1 MSKDKKDLIASIGL
15 FVLALLL
22 LAGMISYSSYDIG
35 FETSAPN
42 IHIRNYIGII
52 GAYTAWA
59 IFKLVGYAG
68 FFIPFLF
75 VVWGI
80 GILAERLT
88 GKLLYRI
95 LGILFLFSASSAFFS
110 LTASP
115 DSVLMVARGGLLG
128 FLLTDRF
135 LLDYLGAMGGY
146 IVTVS
151 LTMLALLVATEFLI
165 LPVMSILFVKMWAV
179 AEKIGKRRREKD
191 AAGYAKT
198 EKSVIGPR
206 LRPAVKVEKKTEEG
220 PRARGQ
226 RPGGKEITTEGGP
239 ERSRGTNDDRRP
251 KGVPSEVEGRG
262 MIDEE
267 RPRINIMPKPVM
279 KSKPAPV
286 KAAKFEQRVVGDYKL
301 PSLDLLDSPA
311 HKLESIFG
319 ENLEESAR
327 ILEDTLRDFGI
338 ESRVIDIS
346 KGPVITRYEL
356 QPAPGVKVN
365 RITSLSDDI
374 ALTMK
379 ATTVRIVAPIPGKSC
394 VGIEVPNADTSMV
407 FLREILESSEFQKIA
422 ASSKLAMALG
432 KDISG
437 KSVVTDLG
445 DMPHLLIAGTT
456 GSGKT
461 VCVNS
466 LIMSMVYNATP
477 EELKFLMVDPK
488 MVELAIYNGL
498 PHLLCPVVTDAKKVA
513 GALGWVVGE
522 MEVRYKMLAKIA
534 ARNITSF
541 NQKSEEKL
549 PYIVVIIDELA
560 DLMMIAQE
568 DIENA
573 ITRLAQLSRAVGIHM
588 ILATQRPSVD
598 VVTGVIKA
606 NFPARISFKVA
617 SKVDSRTVLDMNGA
631 DKLLGKGDM
640 LFLEPGSPKPVRAQG
655 TFLTDPEIE
664 KVVNF
669 IKAQQEPVYDNE
681 ILEQQKKSVSGRGGF
696 EKDEFFDEAVQMVL
710 ETGQAS
716 VSMLQRRLR
725 LGYTRAARIID
736 AMEEEGIIG
745 PFRGSKPREILIQ
758 EYQPKE
764 EITKETI
771 NEDKDSTTP
780 NPSRLQ

>member
-1 MSKDKKDLIASIGL
+1 MSKDKRDLMFSIGL
-15 FVLALLL
+15 FVAALLL
-22 LAGMISYSSYDIG
+22 LAAMISYSPYDIG
-35 FETSAPN
+35 FETSTPN
-42 IHIRNYIGII
+42 IHVRNYIGII
-52 GAYTAWA
+52 GAYSVWA
-59 IFKLVGYAG
+59 IFKLIGYAG

-88 GKLLYRI
+88 GRPLYRVI
-95 LGILFLFSASSAFFS
+95 GILFLFSASAAFFS
-110 LTASP
+110 LTARP
-115 DSVLMVARGGLLG
+115 DSVLMVQRGGLLG
-128 FLLTDRF
+128 FLLAGRF
-135 LLDYLGAMGGY
+135 LLDYLGAIGSY

-151 LTMLALLVATEFLI
+151 LTILALLVATEFLI
-165 LPVMSILFVKMWAV
+165 VPVVSMMFMKMWAL
-179 AEKIGKRRREKD
+179 AGNIGK
-191 AAGYAKT
+191 AKT
-198 EKSVIGPR
+198 EKRKIPGGAFARVEKPVSGPR
-206 LRPAVKVEKKTEEG
+206 LRPAVKIEKKPDPSSMGTPGNQKPEKEQREETEEK
-220 PRARGQ
+220 PTIR
-226 RPGGKEITTEGGP
+226 IL
-239 ERSRGTNDDRRP
+239 P
-251 KGVPSEVEGRG
+251 KPA
-262 MIDEE
+262 
-267 RPRINIMPKPVM
+267 PKPKPV
-279 KSKPAPV
+279 KPV
-286 KAAKFEQRVVGDYKL
+286 RVEPRIVGDYKL
-301 PSLDLLDSPA
+301 PSLELLNSPT
-311 HKLESIFG
+311 HETGSIFS
-319 ENLEESAR
+319 ENLEDSAG

-338 ESRVIDIS
+338 ESKVIDIS

-407 FLREILESSEFQKIA
+407 FLKEILESSEFQKLA
-422 ASSKLAMALG
+422 SSSKLAMALG

-437 KSVVTDLG
+437 KCVVTDLG

-498 PHLLCPVVTDAKKVA
+498 PHLLCPVVTDSKKVA

-522 MEVRYKMLAKIA
+522 MESRYKMLAKMA
-534 ARNITSF
+534 ARNIDAF

-560 DLMMIAQE
+560 DLMMVAQE

-640 LFLEPGSPKPVRAQG
+640 LFLEPGNAKPIRAQG
-655 TFLTDPEIE
+655 TYLTDPEIE

-669 IKAQQEPVYDNE
+669 IKSQQEPVYDNE
-681 ILEQQKKSVSGRGGF
+681 ILEHQKKSVTGRGGF
-696 EKDEFFDEAVQMVL
+696 EKDEFFDEAVQMVI

-725 LGYTRAARIID
+725 LGYTRAARIVD

-764 EITKETI
+764 ESE
-771 NEDKDSTTP
+771 EAVQQESTQEG
-780 NPSRLQ
+780 NPEQPA

>member
-1 MSKDKKDLIASIGL
+1 MSKDKRDLIVSIGL

-22 LAGMISYSSYDIG
+22 LAAMISYSLYDIG
-35 FETSAPN
+35 FETSTPN

-59 IFKLVGYAG
+59 IFKLIGYAG

-75 VVWGI
+75 IVWGI
-80 GILAERLT
+80 GILGERLT
-88 GKLLYRI
+88 GRALYRI
-95 LGILFLFSASSAFFS
+95 IGILFLFSASSAFFS
-110 LTASP
+110 LTARP
-115 DSVLMVARGGLLG
+115 DTVLMVSRGGLLG
-128 FLLTDRF
+128 FLLTDKF
-135 LLDYLGAMGGY
+135 LLDYLGAIGGY
-146 IVTVS
+146 IVTIS
-151 LTMLALLVATEFLI
+151 LTVLSLLVATEFLI
-165 LPVMSILFVKMWAV
+165 VPVVSMLAMKTWALV
-179 AEKIGKRRREKD
+179 NRIGKTNRVRP
-191 AAGYAKT
+191 AVQGYKKT
-198 EKSVIGPR
+198 EKLPTEPR
-206 LRPAVKVEKKTEEG
+206 LRPAVKIEKTAQVKGEG
-220 PRARGQ
+220 LR
-226 RPGGKEITTEGGP
+226 
-239 ERSRGTNDDRRP
+239 
-251 KGVPSEVEGRG
+251 VEGE
-262 MIDEE
+262 DK
-267 RPRINIMPKPVM
+267 PKINIIQKLAPKPR
-279 KSKPAPV
+279 PAPAKAV
-286 KAAKFEQRVVGDYKL
+286 KVEPRVVGDYKMPGLELLNL
-301 PSLDLLDSPA
+301 PPA
-311 HKLESIFG
+311 CSDKIFG
-319 ENLEESAR
+319 ENLEESAG

-338 ESRVIDIS
+338 ETKVVNIS

-407 FLREILESSEFQKIA
+407 FLREILESAEYQKA
-422 ASSKLAMALG
+422 SASSKLAMALG

-437 KSVVTDLG
+437 RSVVTDLG

-466 LIMSMVYNATP
+466 LIMSMIYNATP

-498 PHLLCPVVTDAKKVA
+498 PHLLCPVVTDAKKVS

-522 MEVRYKMLAKIA
+522 MESRYKMLAKIA
-534 ARNITSF
+534 VRNITAF
-541 NQKSEEKL
+541 NQKSEDKL

-640 LFLEPGSPKPVRAQG
+640 LFLEPGNAKPIRAQG

-681 ILEQQKKSVSGRGGF
+681 ILEQQKKSISGRGDF
-696 EKDEFFDEAVQMVL
+696 EKDEFFDEAVRMVL

-736 AMEEEGIIG
+736 AMEEDGIVG

-758 EYQPKE
+758 EYQAKE
-764 EITKETI
+764 ETSKEEPQPPT
-771 NEDKDSTTP
+771 EEAA
-780 NPSRLQ
+780 Q

>member
-1 MSKDKKDLIASIGL
+1 MSKDKKDLIVSIGL
-15 FVLALLL
+15 FVLAILL
-22 LAGMISYSSYDIG
+22 LASMISYSSYDIG
-35 FETSAPN
+35 FETSTPN

-52 GAYTAWA
+52 GSYAAWA
-59 IFKLVGYAG
+59 IFKLIGYAG

-88 GKLLYRI
+88 GKTFYRI
-95 LGILFLFSASSAFFS
+95 LGVLFLFSASSSFFS
-110 LTASP
+110 LTARP

-128 FLLTDRF
+128 FLLTDKF
-135 LLDYLGAMGGY
+135 ILDYLGAIGGY
-146 IVTVS
+146 IVTIS
-151 LTMLALLVATEFLI
+151 LTILALLVATEFLI
-165 LPVMSILFVKMWAV
+165 VPVVSILFMKIWAI
-179 AEKIGKRRREKD
+179 ADKIGKRRKEKR
-191 AAGYAKT
+191 AVGYAKT
-198 EKSVIGPR
+198 ERVAASGPR
-206 LRPAVKVEKKTEEG
+206 LRPAVKVEKKDAREKTEEE
-220 PRARGQ
+220 
-226 RPGGKEITTEGGP
+226 KKI
-239 ERSRGTNDDRRP
+239 
-251 KGVPSEVEGRG
+251 KVE
-262 MIDEE
+262 DEE
-267 RPRINIMPKPVM
+267 RPRINIMPKPTP
-279 KSKPAPV
+279 KPKPAAV
-286 KAAKFEQRVVGDYKL
+286 KAAKVEPRVVGDYKL
-301 PSLDLLDSPA
+301 PSLELLDSPA
-311 HKLESIFG
+311 REPENIFG

-338 ESRVIDIS
+338 ESKVIDIS

-407 FLREILESSEFQKIA
+407 FLKEILESSEYQKMA

-437 KSVVTDLG
+437 RAVVTDLG

-466 LIMSMVYNATP
+466 LIMSMIYNATP

-498 PHLLCPVVTDAKKVA
+498 PHLLCPVVTDAKKVS
-513 GALGWVVGE
+513 GALGWVASE
-522 MEVRYKMLAKIA
+522 MEARYKMLAKMTV
-534 ARNITSF
+534 RNIQAF

-640 LFLEPGSPKPVRAQG
+640 LFLEPGSPKPIRAQG

-669 IKAQQEPVYDNE
+669 IKSQQEPVYDNE

-696 EKDEFFDEAVQMVL
+696 EKDEFFDEAVNMVL

-736 AMEEEGIIG
+736 AMEEEGIVG
-745 PFRGSKPREILIQ
+745 QFRGSTPREILIQ
-758 EYQPKE
+758 EYQPTKE
-764 EITKETI
+764 ESPKE
-771 NEDKDSTTP
+771 EPESSTEEAA
-780 NPSRLQ
+780 Q

>member
-1 MSKDKKDLIASIGL
+1 MSKDKKDLIASVGL

-35 FETSAPN
+35 FETSTPN

-59 IFKLVGYAG
+59 IFKLIGYAG
-68 FFIPFLF
+68 FVIPFLF

-88 GKLLYRI
+88 GRLLYRI
-95 LGILFLFSASSAFFS
+95 LGVLFLFSASSAFFS

-135 LLDYLGAMGGY
+135 LLDYLGTMGGY

-165 LPVMSILFVKMWAV
+165 VPVVSILFMKIWAV
-179 AEKIGKRRREKD
+179 ADKIGKRRMEKS
-191 AAGYAKT
+191 APGYART
-198 EKSVIGPR
+198 EKLAPGPR
-206 LRPAVKVEKKTEEG
+206 LRPAVKVDKKTEDG
-220 PRARGQ
+220 LRINGQ
-226 RPGGKEITTEGGP
+226 RPGEKEIAA
-239 ERSRGTNDDRRP
+239 DQ
-251 KGVPSEVEGRG
+251 
-262 MIDEE
+262 E
-267 RPRINIMPKPVM
+267 RPRISIMSKSAT
-279 KSKPAPV
+279 KSKPAPAKAV
-286 KAAKFEQRVVGDYKL
+286 KVEPRVVGDYKL

-311 HKLESIFG
+311 HKPENIFG

-338 ESRVIDIS
+338 ESKVIDIS

-365 RITSLSDDI
+365 RITSLNDDI

-407 FLREILESSEFQKIA
+407 FLREILESSEFQKMA

-522 MEVRYKMLAKIA
+522 METRYKMLAKIA

-560 DLMMIAQE
+560 DLMMVAQE

-640 LFLEPGSPKPVRAQG
+640 LFMEPGSPKPVRAQG

-745 PFRGSKPREILIQ
+745 SFRGSKPREILIQ

-764 EITKETI
+764 EINKEDI
-771 NEDKDSTTP
+771 SEDKDSTTS